1 VNCTVC
7 GGTCPTLKAHLL
19 CDRDKAVPDAASGRR
34 VRYRLLRSSLKEP
47 MKQISFEKSFLV
59 VDDDPR
65 IIDLLV
71 RTLEVHN
78 LQGRACTSGKEALS
92 LLREEDFHIV
102 LSDMNTPDRD
112 GMQLLE
118 KVRAEFPEVA
128 FVMITGTD
136 DVRRGVQLIREG
148 ASDYLLRP
156 FQMDTVI

>member
-1 VNCTVC
+1 
-7 GGTCPTLKAHLL
+7 
-19 CDRDKAVPDAASGRR
+19 
-34 VRYRLLRSSLKEP
+34 
-47 MKQISFEKSFLV
+47 
-59 VDDDPR
+59 
-65 IIDLLV
+65 
-71 RTLEVHN
+71 
-78 LQGRACTSGKEALS
+78 
-92 LLREEDFHIV
+92 
-102 LSDMNTPDRD
+102 MNTPDRD